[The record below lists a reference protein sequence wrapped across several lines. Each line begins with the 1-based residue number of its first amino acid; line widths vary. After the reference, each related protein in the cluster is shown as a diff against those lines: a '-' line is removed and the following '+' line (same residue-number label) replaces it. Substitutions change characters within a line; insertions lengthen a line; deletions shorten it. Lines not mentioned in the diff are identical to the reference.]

1 MKRILTILLVL
12 FILIQFFR
20 IDKTN
25 PPVNKGMDFLTI
37 KNTPES
43 TAKLIRAACYDCHSN
58 ESVYPWYSNIQPV
71 GWFLKNHID
80 EGRSKL
86 NFSTFATYEPKR
98 QARKMEESAELVEK
112 GEMPLESY
120 LLIHSEA
127 KLNDA
132 QKKELVDYFNKIES
146 DTRMTNNLPTE
157 APKPEGEEEH

>member
-1 MKRILTILLVL
+1 MKKIFPILLVA
-12 FILIQFFR
+12 FILIQFFP
-20 IDKTN
+20 IDRTN
-25 PPVNKGMDFLTI
+25 PAVNKGMDFLTI
-37 KNTPES
+37 KQTPES
-43 TAKLIRAACYDCHSN
+43 TAKLIRASCYDCHSN
-58 ESVYPWYSNIQPV
+58 ESVYPWYARIQPV
-71 GWFLKNHID
+71 GWFLKHHID
-80 EGRSKL
+80 EGRSEL

-146 DTRMTNNLPTE
+146 DTRMSNNIPAE
-157 APKPEGEEEH
+157 APKPEAKEEL